1 MQQNAICTNICHPR
15 NKTEVKQFHNN
26 KDREGEPKKK
36 KKQVAKNLK
45 LLANKNKKQKEI
57 KEELSRILK
66 RIT

>member
-36 KKQVAKNLK
+36 ACSEKFEAASK
-45 LLANKNKKQKEI
+45 
-57 KEELSRILK
+57 
-66 RIT
+66 